1 MIEPEFPKE
10 FYKHCPKVL
19 EAKAW
24 YKKLAPE
31 EVFVEAE
38 HAECA
43 FNNAGFGKKCEN
55 CNAFLRR
62 PFLGH
67 KVDEEF
73 LPLIEKF
80 YDDLEAYEKSLKKGS
95 MRDDFCEELNLDG
108 DELAGL
114 IIALRWFNNTNEAK
128 QQVDS
133 QICLKTLAILAKLET
148 RYFEVFKE
156 SL

>member
-43 FNNAGFGKKCEN
+43 FIVKGCGMECEN
-55 CNAFLRR
+55 CNKFLTR

-80 YDDLEAYEKSLKKGS
+80 YDDLDAYDACQKKIDI
-95 MRDDFCEELNLDG
+95 RIDHIIDPNL
-108 DELAGL
+108 
-114 IIALRWFNNTNEAK
+114 
-128 QQVDS
+128 
-133 QICLKTLAILAKLET
+133 
-148 RYFEVFKE
+148 FESNE
-156 SL
+156 SLVNFFHIYFA